1 MTRKRD
7 PLGSRFSGREGARI
21 ASLLGT
27 PDLTIPYRGHQCD
40 AKTRPLGSRF
50 SGREGTRTP
59 DLINVSD
66 ALLFDFQ
73 NFVGW
78 FWYGVFDK
86 NLLERTS

>member
-1 MTRKRD
+1 MIFGDINEMPKDHLKRWCF
-7 PLGSRFSGREGARI
+7 GGRAGA
-21 ASLLGT
+21 
-27 PDLTIPYRGHQCD
+27 
-40 AKTRPLGSRF
+40 
-50 SGREGTRTP
+50 RTP

-78 FWYGVFDK
+78 LWYGVFDK